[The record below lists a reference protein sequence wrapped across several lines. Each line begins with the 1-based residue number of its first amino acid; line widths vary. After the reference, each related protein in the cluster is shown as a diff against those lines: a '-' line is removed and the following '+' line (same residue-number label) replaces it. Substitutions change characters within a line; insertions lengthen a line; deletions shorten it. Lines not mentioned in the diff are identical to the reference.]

1 MLEMI
6 CGIGI
11 GIYIGVFT
19 TLIII
24 ILEDKDDEK

>member
-1 MLEMI
+1 MLELL

-24 ILEDKDDEK
+24 ILGDKDDEE